1 MIHFHSRFSILFPSR
16 FFRQNRKNDKDSTSG
31 DGETDSL
38 GSDDYEDS
46 EEEDLGP
53 VCPAGG
59 PKALPKEP
67 PTAPPKADA
76 DQVEKMEFVD

>member
-1 MIHFHSRFSILFPSR
+1 M
-16 FFRQNRKNDKDSTSG
+16 
-31 DGETDSL
+31 

-53 VCPAGG
+53 VCPAVG
-59 PKALPKEP
+59 PKAPPKAKAP
-67 PTAPPKADA
+67 PTAPPDA

>member
-1 MIHFHSRFSILFPSR
+1 M
-16 FFRQNRKNDKDSTSG
+16 
-31 DGETDSL
+31 

-53 VCPAGG
+53 VCPAVG
-59 PKALPKEP
+59 PKAPPKAP
-67 PTAPPKADA
+67 PTAPPKVDA